1 MALMKTAY
9 FYGGKDIRVV
19 EEPVPEPGPGEVLFK
34 VMSAGVCGSDLH
46 NYRGHRSRDDERWQ
60 QGHELSGVIAGL
72 GEGVSGL
79 EIGQRVGIEAEHLL
93 GCGECRLCSDGQYHL
108 CPDRGIRHGVRQG
121 SHGFSQYDVCVAEN
135 VTVLPDD
142 VSFDAA
148 ALVDCYAC
156 GVHTM
161 NRVPDISGQ
170 NVAIIGAGA
179 IALTMGQVLKAN
191 GAGKVI
197 LIGTREQPVE
207 VALAAGSADVGVVGG
222 SLLRLGSSALKR
234 PFDTF
239 GRLSAGVPQDDRSVV
254 EAVLEETDGEGVAVT
269 FETVGGQTQ
278 LIQQAVEM
286 TRRGGVV
293 SVLGLFTKPQT
304 IDPAMA
310 MEREVSIQWSNSF
323 SSWNGEREFVT
334 ALDLLRSGR
343 LNPEPIVTHHFGLDD
358 IGEAFAVADDKRS
371 SGAIRVMVTPWG

>member
-72 GEGVSGL
+72 GEGVTGF

-93 GCGECRLCSDGQYHL
+93 GCGECRLCLDGQYHL
-108 CPDRGIRHGVRQG
+108 CPDRGMRHGVRQG
-121 SHGFSQYDVCVAEN
+121 SHGFSQYDVCVDEN
-135 VTVLPDD
+135 VTVLPDH

-156 GVHTM
+156 GVHAM
-161 NRVPDISGQ
+161 NRVPDVAGQ
-170 NVAIIGAGA
+170 SVAIIGAGA

-191 GAGKVI
+191 GAAKVI

-207 VALAAGSADVGVVGG
+207 VALEAGSAEVGVVVG

-234 PFDTF
+234 PFD
-239 GRLSAGVPQDDRSVV
+239 GAQDDRSVV

-278 LIQQAVEM
+278 LIQQAIEM

-293 SVLGLFTKPQT
+293 SVLGLFTKPQAV
-304 IDPAMA
+304 DPAMA
-310 MEREVSIQWSNSF
+310 MEIEISIQWSNSF

-334 ALDLLRSGR
+334 ALNLLRSGK
-343 LNPEPIVTHHFGLDD
+343 LNPDPIVTHHFGIDE
-358 IGEAFAVADDKRS
+358 IAEAFAVADDKRS